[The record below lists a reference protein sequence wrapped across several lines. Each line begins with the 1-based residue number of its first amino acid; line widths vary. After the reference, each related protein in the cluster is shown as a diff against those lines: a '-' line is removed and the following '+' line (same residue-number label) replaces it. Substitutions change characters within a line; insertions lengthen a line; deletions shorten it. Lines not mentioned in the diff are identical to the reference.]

1 MINQFLLFFEFVSS
15 WMWFCWNDSLAAGMI
30 FAGCGS
36 AMLTANA
43 NANKPGS
50 AFVNILCRGV
60 QIYIAYTDGLYKSD
74 RMFNNAKKRCQ
85 KDSIMG

>member
-1 MINQFLLFFEFVSS
+1 
-15 WMWFCWNDSLAAGMI
+15 MWFCSNDSLAAGMI

-50 AFVNILCRGV
+50 AFVNILCRF
-60 QIYIAYTDGLYKSD
+60 YLMNKSPTFIAEYFLNQTTSF
-74 RMFNNAKKRCQ
+74 R
-85 KDSIMG
+85 SIK

>member
-1 MINQFLLFFEFVSS
+1 MINQFLLFLEFVSS

-50 AFVNILCRGV
+50 AFVNFLCRCLYLMNKSPTFIAEYFLNQSRVERPPHFV
-60 QIYIAYTDGLYKSD
+60 Q
-74 RMFNNAKKRCQ
+74 
-85 KDSIMG
+85 